1 MIIFCLER
9 ALGCLVKGPGGKG
22 TPVTYEVIGTSS
34 APDRL
39 NSSAASGSS
48 LSPSPRSD
56 SSRSSWASCLLPK
69 KRSHDEMEA
78 DKPTSEYDL
87 LMGILQHV
95 DSYPGTSPSCIP
107 IDFGCSSGTWI
118 PT

>member
-1 MIIFCLER
+1 M
-9 ALGCLVKGPGGKG
+9 VKGPGGKG
-22 TPVTYEVIGTSS
+22 TPVTYEVIGASS

-69 KRSHDEMEA
+69 KRSYDEMEA
-78 DKPTSEYDL
+78 DKQAAEYDL
-87 LMGILQHV
+87 LMGIMQHV
-95 DSYPGTSPSCIP
+95 ALSLGASPSCIR
-107 IDFGCSSGTWI
+107 IDFGCSSGTWS
-118 PT
+118 PR